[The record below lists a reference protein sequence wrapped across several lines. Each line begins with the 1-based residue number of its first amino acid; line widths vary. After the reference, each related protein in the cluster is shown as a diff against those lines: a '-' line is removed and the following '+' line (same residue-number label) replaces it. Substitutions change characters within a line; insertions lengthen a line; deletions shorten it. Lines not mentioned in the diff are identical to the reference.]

1 MALFADAT
9 ATCERLQELRTIAEG
24 ADEAK
29 AIESLRV
36 ELAEFATSVNGLA
49 CSGARFR
56 EHGVNLSAVSDL
68 ASTQESVQKALERFL
83 KSPKAT
89 TLRQGTRWTS
99 LTTKLK
105 TLVDKTKVAQ
115 SGDWQRH
122 FDQHFFG
129 GLPPAKREATLA
141 KTPENERA
149 LKCYQELYQSF
160 IQYRTKPPTSAEG
173 FQKLH
178 LLSQQL
184 TAIKFQEDVPEA
196 VRKFLEALSMGAG
209 LHLLT
214 TDVLAWLQENGLLA
228 NYVVRARNN

>member
-1 MALFADAT
+1 MALLADAT
-9 ATCERLQELRTIAEG
+9 KTCERLQKLRTIADG

-49 CSGARFR
+49 CSGALFR
-56 EHGVNLSAVSDL
+56 EQGVNLSAVPNL
-68 ASTQESVQKALERFL
+68 ASTQESVQKALEHFL
-83 KSPKAT
+83 KAPKAT
-89 TLRQGTRWTS
+89 TLRQGTRWTN
-99 LTTKLK
+99 LTTKLD

-115 SGDWQRH
+115 SADWQCH

-149 LKCYQELYQSF
+149 LKRYRELYQSF
-160 IQYRTKPPTSAEG
+160 IQYRTKPPTNADN

-184 TAIKFQEDVPEA
+184 TAIKFQEDVPED
-196 VRKFLEALSMGAG
+196 VRKFLEALSTGAG

-214 TDVLAWLQENGLLA
+214 ADVLTWLQENGLLA
-228 NYVVRARNN
+228 NYVVRARNV

>member
-1 MALFADAT
+1 MALLADAT
-9 ATCERLQELRTIAEG
+9 ATCVRLQKLRSITEG

-29 AIESLRV
+29 ALESLRV
-36 ELAEFATSVNGLA
+36 ELAEFGTSVNRLA
-49 CSGARFR
+49 ISGALFR
-56 EHGVNLSAVSDL
+56 EHGVRLSVVSDL

-83 KSPKAT
+83 KAPKAT

-99 LTTKLK
+99 LTAKLE
-105 TLVDKTKVAQ
+105 TFVDKTKTAQ

-141 KTPENERA
+141 KTPENEIA
-149 LKCYQELYQSF
+149 LKFYRDLYQSF
-160 IQYRTKPPTSAEG
+160 IQFRLKSPTSAED

-196 VRKFLEALSMGAG
+196 VRKFLEALSTGAG

-214 TDVLAWLQENGLLA
+214 PDVLTWLQENGLLA
-228 NYVVRARNN
+228 NYVVRARNS

>member
-1 MALFADAT
+1 MTLLADAT
-9 ATCERLQELRTIAEG
+9 ATSESLKKLRLIAEG

-29 AIESLRV
+29 AIESLRSD
-36 ELAEFATSVNGLA
+36 LADFANSVNGLA
-49 CSGARFR
+49 CSGALFR
-56 EHGVNLSAVSDL
+56 EHGVSLSAVPDL
-68 ASTQESVQKALERFL
+68 GSTLEGVQKARERFL
-83 KSPKAT
+83 KAPKAT

-99 LTTKLK
+99 LTTKLES
-105 TLVDKTKVAQ
+105 LVEKTKVAQ
-115 SGDWQRH
+115 SADWQRH

-129 GLPPAKREATLA
+129 GLPPAKREGTLA

-149 LKCYQELYQSF
+149 LKRYRELYQSF
-160 IQYRTKPPTSAEG
+160 IQYRTKPPTSAG
-173 FQKLH
+173 DFQKLD

-196 VRKFLEALSMGAG
+196 VRKFLEALSTGAG

-214 TDVLAWLQENGLLA
+214 ADVLEWLQENGLLA

>member
-1 MALFADAT
+1 MALLADVT
-9 ATCERLQELRTIAEG
+9 KTCERLQKLRTIAEG

-49 CSGARFR
+49 FSRALFR
-56 EHGVNLSAVSDL
+56 EHGVNVSAVHNL
-68 ASTQESVQKALERFL
+68 ATTQESVQKALEHFL
-83 KSPKAT
+83 KAPKAT
-89 TLRQGTRWTS
+89 TLRQGTRWTN
-99 LTTKLK
+99 LTAKLD

-115 SGDWQRH
+115 SADWQRH
-122 FDQHFFG
+122 FDEHFFG

-149 LKCYQELYQSF
+149 FKRYRELYQSF
-160 IQYRTKPPTSAEG
+160 IQYRTKPPTSAED

-196 VRKFLEALSMGAG
+196 VRRFLEALSTGAG

-214 TDVLAWLQENGLLA
+214 AEVLAWLQENGLLA
-228 NYVVRARNN
+228 NYVVRARNS

>member
-1 MALFADAT
+1 MALLAEAT
-9 ATCERLQELRTIAEG
+9 KTCERLKSLRTLADG

-49 CSGARFR
+49 CSGALFR
-56 EHGVNLSAVSDL
+56 EHGVNLSAVPNL
-68 ASTQESVQKALERFL
+68 ASTQESVQKALEHFL
-83 KSPKAT
+83 KVPKAT

-99 LTTKLK
+99 LTTKLD

-115 SGDWQRH
+115 SADWQRH
-122 FDQHFFG
+122 FDELFFS

-149 LKCYQELYQSF
+149 IKRYREFYQSF
-160 IQYRTKPPTSAEG
+160 ILYRTKPPTNSED

-184 TAIKFQEDVPEA
+184 TAIKFQEDVPEG
-196 VRKFLEALSMGAG
+196 VRKFLDALSTGAG
-209 LHLLT
+209 LNLLT
-214 TDVLAWLQENGLLA
+214 TEVLAWLQENGLLA
-228 NYVVRARNN
+228 NYVVRARNS

>member
-1 MALFADAT
+1 MALLADAT
-9 ATCERLQELRTIAEG
+9 KTCERLQKLRTIAEG

-36 ELAEFATSVNGLA
+36 ELAEFATSVKGLA
-49 CSGARFR
+49 GSGALFR

-68 ASTQESVQKALERFL
+68 ASTQESVQKALERFQNA
-83 KSPKAT
+83 PKAT
-89 TLRQGTRWTS
+89 TLRQGTRWKS
-99 LTTKLK
+99 LTTKLEA
-105 TLVDKTKVAQ
+105 LVNKTKVAQ

-149 LKCYQELYQSF
+149 LKRYRELYQSF
-160 IQYRTKPPTSAEG
+160 IQYRTKPPMSAED

-196 VRKFLEALSMGAG
+196 VRKFLEALSTGAG

-214 TDVLAWLQENGLLA
+214 ADVLAWLQENGLLA
-228 NYVVRARNN
+228 NYVVRARNI